1 MSASTPPPPAGS
13 KTPAA
18 ILCGVDVLLYILGI
32 LAVLVGLAVSIG
44 LHEVGHL
51 VPAKLFGLK
60 VTQYMIGFGPT
71 LWSKRRGETEY
82 GVKAIPLGGYIS
94 MIGMFPPAKQG
105 GAMRNA
111 STGFFNTLVQDARTA
126 SADTIGDGEERRA
139 FYRLPVHKRIV
150 IMLGGPVMNLL
161 IGIVLFAVLLMGFGV
176 AQSSTTLASVSE
188 CVLPATSQRQTCEP
202 GDTASPGA
210 AAGLRPGDTILSIDG
225 TAVTSWEQA
234 SAMIRDAPG
243 EDLAFS
249 VERDGGTQTLT
260 VTPLLSERYVLDDRN
275 SIVEDANGDPVT
287 RDVGFI
293 GIGPTQ
299 EVVRQ
304 PVTAVLP
311 FVGDNIGR
319 VAGILVTLP
328 QHLIQVAQSTF
339 GGEER
344 DPNGLISVVGVGRVA
359 GEIAS
364 LDEVPLDA
372 KVSGLIGLI
381 GSLNI
386 ALFVF
391 NLIPLMPLDGGHV
404 AGALWEG
411 IRRTFAKLFRRRDPG
426 PVDTAK
432 LMPVTFAVV
441 ILLGGMSALLI
452 YSDLVNPIRFFG

>member
-1 MSASTPPPPAGS
+1 
-13 KTPAA
+13 
-18 ILCGVDVLLYILGI
+18 
-32 LAVLVGLAVSIG
+32 
-44 LHEVGHL
+44 
-51 VPAKLFGLK
+51 
-60 VTQYMIGFGPT
+60 
-71 LWSKRRGETEY
+71 
-82 GVKAIPLGGYIS
+82 
-94 MIGMFPPAKQG
+94 
-105 GAMRNA
+105 
-111 STGFFNTLVQDARTA
+111 
-126 SADTIGDGEERRA
+126 
-139 FYRLPVHKRIV
+139 
-150 IMLGGPVMNLL
+150 MN
-161 IGIVLFAVLLMGFGV
+161 
-176 AQSSTTLASVSE
+176 
-188 CVLPATSQRQTCEP
+188 
-202 GDTASPGA
+202 
-210 AAGLRPGDTILSIDG
+210 
-225 TAVTSWEQA
+225 
-234 SAMIRDAPG
+234 RDAPG
-243 EDLAFS
+243 EDLAFE
-249 VERDGGTQTLT
+249 VERDGRTRTLT

-275 SIVEDANGDPVT
+275 AVVEDANGDPVT
-287 RDVGFI
+287 RNVGFI

-304 PVTAVLP
+304 PATAVLP
-311 FVGDNIGR
+311 FVGDNIAR
-319 VAGILVTLP
+319 VGGILLTLP
-328 QHLIQVAQSTF
+328 QHLIEVARSTF

-411 IRRTFAKLFRRRDPG
+411 IRRSLAKLFRRRDPG

-452 YSDLVNPIRFFG
+452 YSDLVNPIRLFG